1 YKEQELT
8 NRRLASAF
16 LAPDFY
22 QDIDF
27 EVSIEARLQG
37 QNNVIF
43 HGNLYLPLDQFL
55 GQLDTS
61 KKVTFF
67 IGIKEMNQQ
76 KVHFGQEEID
86 LTEDLQQGKKYLI
99 YEFTT
104 TKIKLKP
111 GRYGV
116 VITVTWKGEK
126 TGSKHLWIEI

>member
-1 YKEQELT
+1 
-8 NRRLASAF
+8 
-16 LAPDFY
+16 
-22 QDIDF
+22 
-27 EVSIEARLQG
+27 
-37 QNNVIF
+37 
-43 HGNLYLPLDQFL
+43 
-55 GQLDTS
+55 
-61 KKVTFF
+61 
-67 IGIKEMNQQ
+67 MNQQ

-126 TGSKHLWIEI
+126 TGSKHLWTKIGTP

>member
-1 YKEQELT
+1 
-8 NRRLASAF
+8 
-16 LAPDFY
+16 
-22 QDIDF
+22 
-27 EVSIEARLQG
+27 
-37 QNNVIF
+37 
-43 HGNLYLPLDQFL
+43 
-55 GQLDTS
+55 
-61 KKVTFF
+61 
-67 IGIKEMNQQ
+67 MNQQ

-126 TGSKHLWIEI
+126 TGSNHLWIEI